1 MKVILFLSKDSFRI
15 FRIYRNSFST
25 ETEIYITEA
34 TILEIKIEKIVI
46 ARQIGNDT
54 KLDLTRTMITLA
66 IANCPRYIK
75 IDGIFLIEHKIKIV
89 TKYYK
94 IFHLTKKQIT
104 LEIANCS

>member
-54 KLDLTRTMITLA
+54 KIDLTRTMITLA

-75 IDGIFLIEHKIKIV
+75 IDGIFLSTNQMNTRSK
-89 TKYYK
+89 
-94 IFHLTKKQIT
+94 L
-104 LEIANCS
+104 